1 MSALHLI
8 WNPIAGSGAAKVVFD
23 HLRNRLTELGIDFS
37 ESMSAYPGHALILAK
52 EAATAGHKTVLAL
65 GGDGTVREVATGLY
79 GSSVPLAVIPCGT
92 GNDLARALH
101 IPRDPDAA
109 LDIALNGI
117 ARPMDAAEANGE
129 LFFNIA
135 GFGFDVDVV
144 IATEL
149 YKKTTRSGSMAYV
162 KGVLH
167 ALREMSLR
175 KTHLSW
181 IDENDVRHEADYNIL
196 LLAAANGTHF
206 GGGMNVTPLADPFDG
221 LFDICVL
228 HDFNKPAFLT
238 RLLPFIKGKH
248 LRFRRYISYFR
259 AKELT
264 ASCDPL
270 SRIQAD
276 GELLKETPC
285 TFRLLP
291 GAIRVMT
298 PQPSRK

>member
-1 MSALHLI
+1 MSELHLI
-8 WNPIAGSGAAKVVFD
+8 WNPIAGSGAAKTVFE
-23 HLRNRLTELGIDFS
+23 HLRDRLTALGIDFS
-37 ESMSAYPGHALILAK
+37 ESMSAYPGHALVLAK
-52 EAATAGHKTVLAL
+52 EAAAAGHKTVLAL
-65 GGDGTVREVATGLY
+65 GGDGTVREVAIGLY

-109 LDIALNGI
+109 LDIALHGDI
-117 ARPMDAAEANGE
+117 RPMDAAEANGD

-149 YKKTTRSGSMAYV
+149 YKKATKSGPMTYV

-167 ALREMSLR
+167 ALKEMSLR

-181 IDENDVRHEADYNIL
+181 TDENDVRHEADCNVL

-206 GGGMNVTPLADPFDG
+206 GGGMNVAPLSDPFDG
-221 LFDICVL
+221 LLDICVL
-228 HDFNKPAFLT
+228 HDFNKPKFLMK
-238 RLLPFIKGKH
+238 LLPFIKGKH
-248 LRFRRYISYFR
+248 LRFHRQIAYFR
-259 AKELT
+259 AKELM
-264 ASCDPL
+264 ASCEPL

-291 GAIRVMT
+291 GAIRVLT
-298 PQPSRK
+298 PKA